1 MKPTKTK
8 LTKAGLKEMVG
19 AELDAVTANQK
30 LAYEGV
36 GADAWE
42 ALTSAFKGS
51 ERDEEDYEESP
62 EEEERRLR
70 AADLKAAK
78 EILATRAGDYSST
91 RLPEGKRVK
100 NKMKLSR
107 ARLRQII
114 KEELQKEG
122 FLDFFKGKKKG
133 PSKWWLHPEIP
144 TDVKQFTRGG
154 TPREY
159 EAMVKQ
165 TIDFLDA
172 LDPEAMFFNP
182 IRHKWDELQKVPE
195 SLDRYEIYSVEDLRN
210 AGPNPIDLDRDRA
223 SWDIWSAEAHNML
236 GEQGHDLSEKVYEYV
251 KSFGGYTKIAKE
263 VQSYLN
269 LQRVRRGKGGWIR
282 LRQYFKHHRPE
293 IERMKG
299 GIETLLKGTAPQE
312 VMEAFKL
319 AVIRGQWQ
327 RIVGAGAGEVGR
339 ASMDDIYRTLLD
351 LTDRDRQ
358 ARMDDQH
365 GVSRRDI

>member
-8 LTKAGLKEMVG
+8 LTKARLKEMVG

-114 KEELQKEG
+114 KEEIASTIGSLRK
-122 FLDFFKGKKKG
+122 
-133 PSKWWLHPEIP
+133 
-144 TDVKQFTRGG
+144 TVK
-154 TPREY
+154 
-159 EAMVKQ
+159 
-165 TIDFLDA
+165 
-172 LDPEAMFFNP
+172 
-182 IRHKWDELQKVPE
+182 
-195 SLDRYEIYSVEDLRN
+195 
-210 AGPNPIDLDRDRA
+210 
-223 SWDIWSAEAHNML
+223 
-236 GEQGHDLSEKVYEYV
+236 
-251 KSFGGYTKIAKE
+251 
-263 VQSYLN
+263 
-269 LQRVRRGKGGWIR
+269 
-282 LRQYFKHHRPE
+282 
-293 IERMKG
+293 
-299 GIETLLKGTAPQE
+299 
-312 VMEAFKL
+312 
-319 AVIRGQWQ
+319 
-327 RIVGAGAGEVGR
+327 
-339 ASMDDIYRTLLD
+339 
-351 LTDRDRQ
+351 
-358 ARMDDQH
+358 
-365 GVSRRDI
+365 